1 MSKHRRKSHECKNC
15 GYTWPSA
22 PDEFCPSCG
31 QENTDLNIPLKH
43 WILEFIEAIFHVDG
57 KLGVTL
63 KYLFLKPGKMSV
75 EFTEGRR
82 MKFIPPAR
90 LYIFVSFFFFLA
102 LSTMHYDDALTG
114 VVDLTEPELDKPW
127 EEVSINVFG
136 ENTIG
141 LTGLNAS
148 RREVRRA
155 YLKGTEALDSLF
167 ARGGLQFDGSMERGF
182 WHQAAKIET
191 LGPSTFREKLMKLF
205 SLGAFLLMPGICRIA
220 RAVLPPAHVVHGTRG
235 IVGSFAHPAVYRF
248 HLIHRSHSPR
258 SGMVVL
264 LNRVLSGSD
273 ALSQSAQFLRQSLA
287 GCRVAVYPAHRDLSA
302 SPPRF
307 PDWSGDADVCVGVRV
322 FSPRRH
328 EAIKVHEVK

>member
-141 LTGLNAS
+141 LAGLNAS

-167 ARGGLQFDGSMERGF
+167 AKGGLQFDGSLDRGF

-205 SLGAFLLMPGICRIA
+205 SLGAFLLMPVYAGLLALFFRRRTWFTA
-220 RAVLPPAHVVHGTRG
+220 HAVLSVHSHILLFTGFTLSIAAIHLDQEWLFYL
-235 IVGSFAHPAVYRF
+235 IVSYLAVMHFLSLRNFYGNPWPGVAWRYILLTAIYLLLLLAF
-248 HLIHRSHSPR
+248 LI
-258 SGMVVL
+258 GAVMLTFVL
-264 LNRVLSGSD
+264 V
-273 ALSQSAQFLRQSLA
+273 
-287 GCRVAVYPAHRDLSA
+287 
-302 SPPRF
+302 
-307 PDWSGDADVCVGVRV
+307 
-322 FSPRRH
+322 
-328 EAIKVHEVK
+328 